1 MSSRRLAA
9 VGRCV
14 ARWLPAAPQPSE
26 PQFPKAHR
34 EVAPIVDDSFSTEDA
49 RDRLGEAEEVMALAG
64 MKPGMSVAD
73 VGAGAGYYT
82 VRLSRIVGPK
92 GRVLAEDIIPETR
105 DQLSERVQRESLD
118 NVAVKLGTPDDPTLP
133 HASFDRV
140 FLVHMYH
147 EVESPYAFLWH
158 LRDGVKPD
166 GLVIVV
172 DSRPAGRP
180 PRDPAGATQM
190 RIRGGRAAAGEISGD
205 DWRRGVFHGVPAGRA
220 TADPGQGQGLPV
232 LEQANAPETGALIAS
247 EHEMVEQCAVERL
260 GSGRQAARRA
270 AIRLAWPAIPAG
282 MIVGQNDPGAAVL
295 GGVGDDRPEREIGA
309 GLVAVMAGQVEA
321 SRMVIDMRDPQALTP
336 RFRLRKQP
344 PKNAL
349 AAASPSSFSGCSAR

>member
-1 MSSRRLAA
+1 MAFAVAA
-9 VGRCV
+9 CRQ
-14 ARWLPAAPQPSE
+14 QPSE

-172 DSRPAGRP
+172 DSNRPVGR
-180 PRDPAGATQM
+180 
-190 RIRGGRAAAGEISGD
+190 
-205 DWRRGVFHGVPAGRA
+205 HGIP
-220 TADPGQGQGLPV
+220 PGQLKCEFAAVGLQPV
-232 LEQANAPETGALIAS
+232 KYQVMTGGEAYFAAFRLAAP
-247 EHEMVEQCAVERL
+247 
-260 GSGRQAARRA
+260 RQAPNKITACQ
-270 AIRLAWPAIPAG
+270 L
-282 MIVGQNDPGAAVL
+282 
-295 GGVGDDRPEREIGA
+295 
-309 GLVAVMAGQVEA
+309 
-321 SRMVIDMRDPQALTP
+321 
-336 RFRLRKQP
+336 
-344 PKNAL
+344 
-349 AAASPSSFSGCSAR
+349 

>member
-1 MSSRRLAA
+1 MSISRYVAASAGMAFALAA
-9 VGRCV
+9 CRQ
-14 ARWLPAAPQPSE
+14 QPSE
-26 PQFPKAHR
+26 PQFPKPHR

-64 MKPGMSVAD
+64 MKPGMSIAD

-82 VRLSRIVGPK
+82 VRLARIVGPK

-172 DSRPAGRP
+172 DSDRPVGRHGIPPAQLKCEFATVGLVPVKYQVMTGGEAYFAAFRLAAPRPAP
-180 PRDPAGATQM
+180 DKMQ
-190 RIRGGRAAAGEISGD
+190 
-205 DWRRGVFHGVPAGRA
+205 VC
-220 TADPGQGQGLPV
+220 
-232 LEQANAPETGALIAS
+232 NA
-247 EHEMVEQCAVERL
+247 
-260 GSGRQAARRA
+260 
-270 AIRLAWPAIPAG
+270 
-282 MIVGQNDPGAAVL
+282 
-295 GGVGDDRPEREIGA
+295 
-309 GLVAVMAGQVEA
+309 
-321 SRMVIDMRDPQALTP
+321 
-336 RFRLRKQP
+336 
-344 PKNAL
+344 
-349 AAASPSSFSGCSAR
+349 